1 MLAIVRA
8 MAPGVLAYATPPSK
22 DTKGDH
28 VAFVAWLTATRPE
41 GRDWREAWTRFQK
54 ERERG
59 PAEQPQAAPPATLP
73 EVPTSAIE
81 TAVVEVPA
89 PLSIQTTEK
98 AQPDPTPEPAATVPV
113 RTFLIAI
120 PVLV

>member
-8 MAPGVLAYATPPSK
+8 IAPGVLAYATPPSK

-28 VAFVAWLTATRPE
+28 VAFVAWLSATRPE

-59 PAEQPQAAPPATLP
+59 PAEQPPATLP
-73 EVPTSAIE
+73 ESPTPTNAVEVTDQAPVPTRKAIE
-81 TAVVEVPA
+81 
-89 PLSIQTTEK
+89 